1 MTAPPAHVLLRL
13 LVALQERGHRV
24 SAERLHDGPMQ
35 DFTAILLDLASVR
48 RRLPDE
54 LADRVNTIENRL
66 RATTV
71 GLHQPPSPF
80 RLDHDAR
87 RTLTTGLSQRVDGL
101 LVDHLDTDLR
111 FDDGEPT
118 GGEIAVALAAVQ
130 LLLMASDPVGTGERA
145 RVSARCGPD
154 GLDLLLSV
162 QPSRHEPPADAAR
175 AGRLRPLADLIGAEL
190 RHDPDTG
197 AWKAALTLERPRA
210 AEPAAGIPP
219 PAVR

>member
-1 MTAPPAHVLLRL
+1 MTAPPAHALLRL

-48 RRLPDE
+48 RRLPDD
-54 LADRVNTIENRL
+54 LADRVSSIENRL

-71 GLHQPPSPF
+71 SLHQPPSPF
-80 RLDHDAR
+80 RLGHDAR
-87 RTLTTGLSQRVDGL
+87 STLTSGLSQRVDGL
-101 LVDHLDTDLR
+101 LVDHLDTDLCFER
-111 FDDGEPT
+111 GEPT

-145 RVSARCGPD
+145 RLSARCGPA
-154 GLDLLLSV
+154 GLDLELSV
-162 QPSRHEPPADAAR
+162 QPGRHEPPADAAR
-175 AGRLRPLADLIGAEL
+175 ADRLRPLADLLGARL
-190 RHDPDTG
+190 HHDRDTG
-197 AWKAALTLERPRA
+197 AWTAALTLDRSGS
-210 AEPAAGIPP
+210 AGSPPSP